1 MSTYNNSSLTYDAGT
16 TSYDGAPGAIAGLP
30 QATIEIA
37 FDDGPYVWEPYWT
50 DVTRY
55 VRSVNVRRGRNDD
68 LSPFVGTASVELDNR
83 DRRFDPFNTSGVY
96 YGKLLPRR
104 QIRIR
109 AAAGAN
115 TYDVFRGYVAGW
127 PTSYTEAGFDAT
139 VTLDC
144 FDALAFVASEDTPD
158 TWLSDYTLS
167 LNPYRYL
174 KFNEPTI
181 AQYRSSTGTLNTTF
195 KDYGSQPRNI
205 STGSGQVSAGGAM
218 ASGLSNSLDLSS
230 GTLREDALSVP
241 AVTTFTALSA
251 SVWVRLLTST
261 LSTGILIEDGGFDIN
276 IFTNRASYTTTPF
289 LGFSIRRSSTG
300 VTYNYTTDILLSD
313 DFQFHVACTFDVS
326 TLTFR
331 AYVNGS
337 EISVTGTTGAA
348 GIPAVRYIEAS
359 RMMMSQVA
367 TFDYVLTPS
376 QVALL
381 YRYGSLDISEQV
393 PSRLTRIFRTTPF
406 PEITSP
412 STDFRVWEAPLATQF
427 IQGLNNDNPLNNE
440 LASLSASEGGE
451 LFCARDGVIY
461 LTGRDTQNYS
471 SPFLPY
477 EPCIVQA
484 TFSDAA
490 GTALPY
496 GPTLDVEWDADGII
510 NDLSLTFT
518 GGGNVT
524 ASDATSISAN
534 GKRSQTISTQL
545 TGPTGAGSPQDLAD
559 LRVEY
564 FRHVIPRVSPLDV
577 GMTRDLTDWQTLLA
591 LELMDAFAVQRT
603 PSVGSAL
610 DFRLQVQNIEHQ
622 IVPGDWRMRV
632 TGSARY
638 ANWFTADVDSA
649 DGARLAV

>member
-1 MSTYNNSSLTYDAGT
+1 MSTYDNASLTYDAGT

-50 DVTRY
+50 DVTEY

-144 FDALAFVASEDTPD
+144 FDALAFLASEDTPD
-158 TWLSDYTLS
+158 TWLSEYIKS
-167 LNPYRYL
+167 LNPSRYYQL
-174 KFNEPTI
+174 TDPVVT
-181 AQYRSSTGTLNTTF
+181 QTSSGTDLLSAPI
-195 KDYGSQPRNI
+195 KDYGSSGLNLTSFANQVQADSSIIPASPSSINVGRGVISGSRTGIPSVSAITLSGFMQYSNAYSSNVIVDDGYRATITYVHSGFGTPGFEFIVDIGSGATDRKYFKYVTNI
-205 STGSGQVSAGGAM
+205 SDSEVFHLALTYDATN
-218 ASGLSNSLDLSS
+218 GLK
-230 GTLREDALSVP
+230 
-241 AVTTFTALSA
+241 
-251 SVWVRLLTST
+251 
-261 LSTGILIEDGGFDIN
+261 
-276 IFTNRASYTTTPF
+276 
-289 LGFSIRRSSTG
+289 
-300 VTYNYTTDILLSD
+300 
-313 DFQFHVACTFDVS
+313 C
-326 TLTFR
+326 
-331 AYVNGS
+331 YVNGGD
-337 EISVTGTTGAA
+337 VTGAITSITAFPVVQSSATINYTRATHVFSCRTALTAA
-348 GIPAVRYIEAS
+348 QIR
-359 RMMMSQVA
+359 QV
-367 TFDYVLTPS
+367 YE
-376 QVALL
+376 
-381 YRYGSLDISEQV
+381 YGQQNLSEQI
-393 PSRLTRIFRTTPF
+393 PSRLTRIFRITPF

-412 STDFRVWEAPLATQF
+412 STDFLVWEAPLATQF
-427 IQGLNNDNPLNNE
+427 IQGLNNDNPINNE
-440 LASLSASEGGE
+440 LTSLSASEGGE

-471 SPFLPY
+471 SAFLPY

-610 DFRLQVQNIEHQ
+610 DFRLQVQAIDHQ

-638 ANWFTADVDSA
+638 SNWFTADVDDA

>member
-1 MSTYNNSSLTYDAGT
+1 MSTYDNASLTYDAGT

-50 DVTRY
+50 DVTEY

-83 DRRFDPFNTSGVY
+83 DRRFDPFNTSGTY

-139 VTLDC
+139 VSLDC
-144 FDALAFVASEDTPD
+144 FDALAFLASEDTPD
-158 TWLSDYTLS
+158 TWLSDYIKS
-167 LNPYRYL
+167 LNPSRYYQL
-174 KFNEPTI
+174 TDPVVT
-181 AQYRSSTGTLNTTF
+181 QTSSGTDLLSAPI
-195 KDYGSQPRNI
+195 KDYGSSGLNLTSFANQVQADSSIIPASPSSINVGRGQISGSTTGIPSVSAITLSGFMRYSNVYSSNLNI
-205 STGSGQVSAGGAM
+205 SDGYRAIITFVHPGGLGTPGFEFLVDIGSGATDRKRFSFATNISDSDVFHLALTYDATN
-218 ASGLSNSLDLSS
+218 GLK
-230 GTLREDALSVP
+230 
-241 AVTTFTALSA
+241 
-251 SVWVRLLTST
+251 
-261 LSTGILIEDGGFDIN
+261 
-276 IFTNRASYTTTPF
+276 
-289 LGFSIRRSSTG
+289 
-300 VTYNYTTDILLSD
+300 
-313 DFQFHVACTFDVS
+313 C
-326 TLTFR
+326 
-331 AYVNGS
+331 YVNGGD
-337 EISVTGTTGAA
+337 VTGAITSTTGFAIVQSSTTINYARAA
-348 GIPAVRYIEAS
+348 HVFSCRTTLTAAQIR
-359 RMMMSQVA
+359 QV
-367 TFDYVLTPS
+367 YE
-376 QVALL
+376 
-381 YRYGSLDISEQV
+381 YGQQNLSEQI

-412 STDFRVWEAPLATQF
+412 STDFLVWEAPLATQF
-427 IQGLNNDNPLNNE
+427 IQGLNNDNPINNE
-440 LASLSASEGGE
+440 LANLSASEGGE

-524 ASDATSISAN
+524 ASDSTSISAN

-577 GMTRDLTDWQTLLA
+577 GMTRDLTDWQTLLS

-610 DFRLQVQNIEHQ
+610 DFRLQVQAIDHQ

-638 ANWFTADVDSA
+638 SNWFTADVDDA